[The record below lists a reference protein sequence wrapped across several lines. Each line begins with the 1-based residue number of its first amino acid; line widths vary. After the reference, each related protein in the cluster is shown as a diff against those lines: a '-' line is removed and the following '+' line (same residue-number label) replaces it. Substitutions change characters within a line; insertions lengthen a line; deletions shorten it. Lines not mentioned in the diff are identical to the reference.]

1 MNFSLNNRL
10 VIEAYKTDRS
20 LQAKVSK
27 GFATIA
33 QKNGLKGLEILM
45 DATLTNGDRIRAGS
59 KAYIREEILHTASWA
74 QNPLECDTLDRPF
87 MIVDVSMV
95 EFICPPID
103 ESAA

>member
-20 LQAKVSK
+20 LQGKVSH

-33 QKNGLKGLEILM
+33 QKTGLKGLEVLM
-45 DATLTNGDRIRAGS
+45 DTTLVNGTRIRAGS
-59 KAYIREEILHTASWA
+59 KAYIREEILHTAPWA
-74 QNPLECDTLDRPF
+74 QHPLECDTLTRPF
-87 MIVDVSMV
+87 MIVDASMV